1 MGKRITGRFSPDS
14 LLKNNLPDGPPRA
27 ALPPTP
33 RHPHEGRPK
42 WITLAASPFLLGAF
56 FQGATG
62 MVTDL
67 AAFGLVASGMYM
79 TREGLVAQAAYQAR
93 RVAKRPAIPR
103 KLFGGVM
110 AALGIGLGAAEPGV
124 WAEAGMI
131 GAAGLALHQLSFGLD
146 PWRDKGR
153 GDVDSFQQGRA
164 ETMIDEAEGHLAQM
178 REAIARSGDRRL
190 EARVA
195 VFDASVRHLFDRV
208 RDNPGGLSSARR
220 YLGVYLMGA
229 RDATI
234 RFADLYAQT
243 RDQRARADYET
254 FLDDL
259 ERDFIA
265 RADRLLDGDRD
276 ALDIEMSVLRDRLA
290 REGLTGAATRVS
302 PEDRPA
308 LQSQEAQTLDEL
320 LRMPVPAPK
329 VPRD

>member
-1 MGKRITGRFSPDS
+1 MAKRITGRFSPEN
-14 LLKNNLPDGPPRA
+14 LLKNNLPGSPPRP

-103 KLFGGVM
+103 KLFGGVT

-124 WAEAGMI
+124 WAEAGLI

-153 GDVDSFQQGRA
+153 ENVDSFQQGRA
-164 ETMIDEAEGHLAQM
+164 ETMIDEAEGHLEQM

-195 VFDASVRHLFDRV
+195 EFDASVRHLFDRV
-208 RDNPGGLSSARR
+208 RENPGGLASARR
-220 YLGVYLMGA
+220 YLGVYLSGA

-243 RDQRARADYET
+243 QDRQTRAAYET

-259 ERDFIA
+259 EKDFIA
-265 RADRLLDGDRD
+265 VADRLLDGDRD

-290 REGLTGAATRVS
+290 REGLTGAATRVA

-320 LRMPVPAPK
+320 LRMPIPAPK